1 MEEDTIPLGFTQAH
15 TRATVKALRPGA
27 KHLPCPGV
35 SHNSVSTEKR
45 PELVAGRGSHEE
57 AGKVLALWNM
67 QDQQK
72 SQLILPGMPRPPS

>member
-1 MEEDTIPLGFTQAH
+1 MEESPILLEFTQAY

-27 KHLPCPGV
+27 NHFPCPGV

-45 PELVAGRGSHEE
+45 PELIAGRGSHEE

-67 QDQQK
+67 QGQQK
-72 SQLILPGMPRPPS
+72 RQ